1 MFAHQ
6 VGGFDWYSAS
16 KDHPVSVTEDF
27 NDRSGSGGSGGGGW
41 TMTSRVLAVDK
52 LRARDSQKRQS
63 TGTSQAKASKFS
75 KSTSTTPP
83 TATTTFY
90 APTVVTIGRRDAHN
104 QTKFLTCFWITPTG
118 TGKSRFLSAAVARAP
133 FSLPRW
139 FQHCATNGFLDQDS
153 LLVASQQPHTLRA
166 EWERQKFQIEAGTV
180 SPPGKGGGARQ
191 NLYNYQS
198 PTDRSVRLI
207 DSFWDATLSRVPNR
221 LQRLREMYAHGEL
234 RSIPPREVVL
244 DREVQHLQIC
254 PDSQDAVRNCRRI
267 STFGIVGTAT
277 WCVLRASG
285 ILPRPLH
292 SIVVPVVTA
301 ASSYVA
307 NDIRR
312 RFYYS
317 YTPEMQHRDLQNI
330 PVKTWSDPE

>member
-16 KDHPVSVTEDF
+16 KDHPVSVTEEFD
-27 NDRSGSGGSGGGGW
+27 DRGGW

-52 LRARDSQKRQS
+52 LRARDSQKRE
-63 TGTSQAKASKFS
+63 TAGTAKAKASKFS
-75 KSTSTTPP
+75 TPPSTTPP

-90 APTVVTIGRRDAHN
+90 APAVVTIGRRDAHN

-153 LLVASQQPHTLRA
+153 LLVASQQPYTLRA
-166 EWERQKFQIEAGTV
+166 ELERQDQVEAGIST
-180 SPPGKGGGARQ
+180 PGKGGARQ

-198 PTDRSVRLI
+198 PTDRSVRLV
-207 DSFWDATLSRVPNR
+207 DSFWDATLSRAPNR

-244 DREVQHLQIC
+244 DRETQHLRIC
-254 PDSQDAVRNCRRI
+254 PDSQDAVRNCQRI
-267 STFGIVGTAT
+267 STIGALGTAA

-285 ILPRPLH
+285 ILPRPWR
-292 SIVVPVVTA
+292 STVVPVVAAA
-301 ASSYVA
+301 ASWIA
-307 NDIRR
+307 NGVRR

-317 YTPEMQHRDLQNI
+317 YTPDMQHRDLQNI